1 MFCTQLLAF
10 PYAYWITE
18 QRQCITWMWGARAFF
33 LKLWWIAVPKWP
45 SLVLR
50 NAGTVVFQ
58 KCSKYSMKEKDN
70 PFQTQ
75 TEQNDHDRTGRFN
88 ELCSL
93 AAHGFVKSGEP
104 ILWKLK
110 GFHVLLPL
118 FGKTVRKDGLSLQY
132 VGFSMRCFPHGK
144 RLWYQDTGGRLLIET
159 ASTLTFTA
167 HLSPHQRF
175 LLNSYHVFLSSAD
188 SIVEFLPFVFWMQIQ
203 MCQSLDCLGRV
214 LRFAIVICIYN
225 RINNHMAGI
234 IRMLFAKQG
243 LYCFVAIRQL
253 CAVMFLFN
261 HSLGFLSVWPFW
273 KRWQLVLVNYMLL
286 CGSK

>member
-1 MFCTQLLAF
+1 MFCTRCWRSRMLIESQSRGSVLLG
-10 PYAYWITE
+10 
-18 QRQCITWMWGARAFF
+18 CGAQERFF
-33 LKLWWIAVPKWP
+33 FWSCDGLL
-45 SLVLR
+45 
-50 NAGTVVFQ
+50 F
-58 KCSKYSMKEKDN
+58 
-70 PFQTQ
+70 
-75 TEQNDHDRTGRFN
+75 QNDRRW
-88 ELCSL
+88 CS
-93 AAHGFVKSGEP
+93 EMP
-104 ILWKLK
+104 
-110 GFHVLLPL
+110 GFHVPL

-203 MCQSLDCLGRV
+203 MCQSLACLGRV